1 MMHGVCRPTI
11 IPKTRAEAPR
21 RDRCGARRERP
32 SPPLR
37 LDAVCVTSAARLR
50 QGALV
55 ALDIVAP
62 WFGFSGDVALDIL
75 QR

>member
-1 MMHGVCRPTI
+1 MQRNVV
-11 IPKTRAEAPR
+11 APR
-21 RDRCGARRERP
+21 YPRSTAQA
-32 SPPLR
+32 PLR
-37 LDAVCVTSAARLR
+37 LDAVCVISAARLR
-50 QGALV
+50 QRALV